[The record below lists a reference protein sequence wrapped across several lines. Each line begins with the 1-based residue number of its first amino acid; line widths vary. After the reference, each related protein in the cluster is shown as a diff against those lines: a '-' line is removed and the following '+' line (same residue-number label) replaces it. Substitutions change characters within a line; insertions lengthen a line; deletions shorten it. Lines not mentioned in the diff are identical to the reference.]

1 VNYIVLKKIS
11 LTIFSVCY
19 LSSIPTADGKYCLTG
34 GHDRT
39 VRLWNPLRLD
49 PAYPPPPPPR
59 RLLPPPVNESSSSN
73 NNYYGPA
80 PPATINEEDE
90 SSSPL
95 VDIDF
100 QESDLPRALPIQTY
114 STGLTHAIGA
124 IATTTESSGAQLL
137 LAASDKTLV
146 VTDMVTAQVK
156 RRLQGHVGR
165 INAVAATQNG
175 AAYLTASYDG
185 TVRIWDG
192 KSPRDFKPI
201 QILSDAQD
209 SVTDI
214 HVVQDSSSSGN
225 SPIGLI
231 RTASVDGV
239 VRTYDV
245 RRGLL
250 KSDQCHAPITSMAA
264 TYDGQCLAVQCLDG
278 TIRLLEVES
287 GELLN
292 TYAGAHTAGN
302 YGLEVAIVANDATI
316 VTGSEDGKC
325 VFYDLVRATQV
336 QTLYAS
342 SSKSSPTCSIA
353 AHPKLSSVVITTN
366 YDGSAIVWDHDTC
379 LWDNQRTLQD

>member
-1 VNYIVLKKIS
+1 
-11 LTIFSVCY
+11 
-19 LSSIPTADGKYCLTG
+19 
-34 GHDRT
+34 
-39 VRLWNPLRLD
+39 
-49 PAYPPPPPPR
+49 
-59 RLLPPPVNESSSSN
+59 LPPPGNESSSSN

-80 PPATINEEDE
+80 APPTTSTTTNEEDDE
-90 SSSPL
+90 EPSSSSL
-95 VDIDF
+95 LFDSVDF

-165 INAVAATQNG
+165 INAVTATTPNG
-175 AAYLTASYDG
+175 DAYLTASYDG

-201 QILSDAQD
+201 QILAEAQD

-214 HVVQDSSSSGN
+214 HVVQQQDSTSTGN

-264 TYDGQCLAVQCLDG
+264 THDGQCLAVQCLDG

-302 YGLEVAIVANDATI
+302 YGLEVAISANDST
-316 VTGSEDGKC
+316 VVSGSEDGKC
-325 VFYDLVRATQV
+325 IFYDLVRATQV
-336 QTLYAS
+336 QALYAS
-342 SSKSSPTCSIA
+342 SSTSKSSPTCSIA

-366 YDGSAIVWDHDTC
+366 YDGSAIVWDHDTFM
-379 LWDNQRTLQD
+379 WDNQRTTLQD